1 MSWAVVGGVQKV
13 NSETGRER
21 EIGYYCDLRGGWEN
35 GALGPEL
42 VSSSL
47 SLSVGVCVCMF
58 VCVWFKVSSLTPVT
72 SAPSGL
78 FFPLLPSLSVA
89 HSLAA
94 LTRLL
99 TFRASWE
106 MTPQQPAAVKTL
118 RAHC

>member
-1 MSWAVVGGVQKV
+1 
-13 NSETGRER
+13 
-21 EIGYYCDLRGGWEN
+21 
-35 GALGPEL
+35 
-42 VSSSL
+42 
-47 SLSVGVCVCMF
+47 MF

-106 MTPQQPAAVKTL
+106 MPLPLTSCCKDPPCSLLTLPGSGSCVMPKDLPAHSPSLCLCVFLPTECGL
-118 RAHC
+118 REGRGLSDPA